1 MPAMPPPRSMLPSP
15 RPVSY
20 GKEREE
26 RRAREL
32 LQMQQA
38 YNDGQQQEQQETGRP
53 VAPPVVQLRPP
64 A

>member
-1 MPAMPPPRSMLPSP
+1 MLPSP